1 MLEALDP
8 KQNSRWRFV
17 ARAGMH
23 DASLLIE
30 PISILRPEVAARPV
44 FQLAFDTIPAGAPQ
58 RHEATA
64 REDDDEATDE
74 EELLEEAAGPSHTD
88 LSRFLSELN
97 GLLLSIAEKGCQSAE
112 RPNQEWFEKCQRD
125 SHAAGL
131 TLLASMAGSLAE
143 PTCIAP
149 GDVLR
154 ARYLAHLHT
163 QALGQ
168 MVEIE

>member
-1 MLEALDP
+1 
-8 KQNSRWRFV
+8 
-17 ARAGMH
+17 
-23 DASLLIE
+23 
-30 PISILRPEVAARPV
+30 
-44 FQLAFDTIPAGAPQ
+44 
-58 RHEATA
+58 
-64 REDDDEATDE
+64 
-74 EELLEEAAGPSHTD
+74 LEEAAGPSHTD